1 MLTGRTEAEA
11 EAPILRS
18 PDMKTKSLEKTL
30 ILAKINGRRRRG
42 RQRLRWLDDITDSMD
57 MSLTK
62 FQEIVKDGEAWHAT
76 SPWS

>member
-62 FQEIVKDGEAWHAT
+62 FQEIVKDREAWHAT
-76 SPWS
+76 SPWN